1 MQIIT
6 LLVTLLSNA
15 VECYKQEFSFHL
27 QKEPVSIRACIGHIL
42 VTLVSTY
49 KDQFLWNNVL
59 REAASSCKYTCC
71 QLPIQGQSVGFTKA
85 GFVIGV
91 IIIVTKIRL
100 ADKNQVQRPANIFC
114 MAISL
119 SFAPILDENF
129 LLRFQVY
136 KSYLE
141 INKASHVYLPTKLLF
156 L

>member
-15 VECYKQEFSFHL
+15 VEFYKQEFSFHF

-59 REAASSCKYTCC
+59 REAASIHAASYQFKVKVSVLLK
-71 QLPIQGQSVGFTKA
+71 QALLQELSLLLPKFVWLTKN
-85 GFVIGV
+85 
-91 IIIVTKIRL
+91 R
-100 ADKNQVQRPANIFC
+100 VQRPANIFC

-141 INKASHVYLPTKLLF
+141 INKVSHVYLPTKLLF